1 MVLGSQ
7 HGNTLMGLR
16 KKSQNP
22 QAQYSDSTTNDF
34 FIQQKLR
41 SSLQDQMLIN
51 DGLKSQL
58 FQKQLENEDLR
69 QRLVFLETTC
79 GRDSSSMNDTVPEES
94 GKIDW
99 ARILLDQSTD
109 DLIISVSR
117 EKIAHEMIRL
127 RTEVKN
133 LRSGLVQDSSQ
144 NTLKVQSER
153 QLTSQ

>member
-1 MVLGSQ
+1 
-7 HGNTLMGLR
+7 
-16 KKSQNP
+16 
-22 QAQYSDSTTNDF
+22 
-34 FIQQKLR
+34 
-41 SSLQDQMLIN
+41 MLIN

-69 QRLVFLETTC
+69 QRLVFLETIC
-79 GRDSSSMNDTVPEES
+79 GRDSSSMKDTVPEES

-153 QLTSQ
+153 QPSQ